1 MAAVDAAADPAFAPQ
16 AGEPWAVAKVYWTA
30 VPRSA
35 LKRGIELMI
44 EAGESGFFGTD
55 SVDDLPFVLDDELV
69 TAGIDGR
76 AYLPAKLAA
85 LRAHASQISADGPFF
100 SLAEKVGEEAFGIEY
115 FRLVRGRSGPADG
128 PDGRETDLF
137 AGLS

>member
-1 MAAVDAAADPAFAPQ
+1 M
-16 AGEPWAVAKVYWTA
+16 AKVYWTA

-35 LKRGIELMI
+35 LQRGIELMI

-69 TAGIDGR
+69 TTGVDGR
-76 AYLPAKLAA
+76 PYLPAKMAA
-85 LRAHASQISADGPFF
+85 MRAHASQISAGRPVL
-100 SLAEKVGEEAFGIEY
+100 LAGREGRRRG
-115 FRLVRGRSGPADG
+115 VRASSTSGWSAAGAGPADG

-137 AGLS
+137 AGLT